1 MEVST
6 PIFQLG
12 FKADPARRGEE
23 WLRRTL
29 AGELAWERMVP
40 GDGNAAYRG
49 RIIDA
54 VYHLTGQALEK
65 GANYEALP
73 L

>member
-1 MEVST
+1 M
-6 PIFQLG
+6 G
-12 FKADPARRGEE
+12 
-23 WLRRTL
+23 L
-29 AGELAWERMVP
+29 AGELAWERMAP

-54 VYHLTGQALEK
+54 VYHLSGQALEK